1 MQALGEEKPLLAPNR
16 PSDPS
21 GTSHRGL
28 IHCRRCVHATTS
40 FLGTHARQIAVEGD
54 KVRTRLEELVTVPQ
68 GHGWFEGDDP
78 ETSHDSNAFG
88 SAPLALISA
97 NVNYIVWP
105 PERIGRVEREYPRD
119 RVFQGYGRFAS

>member
-1 MQALGEEKPLLAPNR
+1 VASSTANPAHVALSFYSFLLLP
-16 PSDPS
+16 
-21 GTSHRGL
+21 
-28 IHCRRCVHATTS
+28 CRRVCATTLS
-40 FLGTHARQIAVEGD
+40 LGNHALQIAVEGD
-54 KVRTRLEELVTVPQ
+54 KVRTRMEELVTVPQ

-88 SAPLALISA
+88 SVPLALISA

-105 PERIGRVEREYPRD
+105 PERIGRVERDYPRD

>member
-1 MQALGEEKPLLAPNR
+1 MHAK
-16 PSDPS
+16 
-21 GTSHRGL
+21 TS
-28 IHCRRCVHATTS
+28 S
-40 FLGTHARQIAVEGD
+40 LGTHARQIAVEGD